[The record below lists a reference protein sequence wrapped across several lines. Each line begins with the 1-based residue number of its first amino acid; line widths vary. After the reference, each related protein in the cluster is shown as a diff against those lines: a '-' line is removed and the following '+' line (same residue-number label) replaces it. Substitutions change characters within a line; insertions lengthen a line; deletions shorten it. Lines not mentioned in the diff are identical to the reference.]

1 VTDVVIERR
10 RVILGWSAAYFP
22 YALMHMQGCEGGGQF
37 EDGIVA
43 VRMSDR
49 GFCGPDAETGAQKVR
64 AHLAA
69 DVACNDAVALLRY
82 NHLPRR
88 ASGCFPKQA
97 PAGSHHDDHPAQ

>member
-10 RVILGWSAAYFP
+10 RVISGWSAAYFP

-43 VRMSDR
+43 VRMCDR
-49 GFCGPDAETGAQKVR
+49 AFCGPDAETGARRSERISLPCGGVY
-64 AHLAA
+64 
-69 DVACNDAVALLRY
+69 DAVALLRY

-97 PAGSHHDDHPAQ
+97 PAGSHHDDHPVQ